1 LRRSSGL
8 NGRQFAAKL
17 GWYGASRIS
26 KLELG
31 QQMPSDQDLV
41 EWTTAC
47 NAPEALDE
55 LRIKLSTV
63 ETLYTEWRRQLYAG
77 IHTQQRDILGLESE
91 ANQFREFVTALIPGM
106 LQTPDYA
113 YCLFTR
119 FASHNRVPPTID
131 EAVRLRMQRQE
142 ALYAQNKHYRFVLT
156 EAVLRYTMVPYD
168 IMVAQLEKLLVVSTL
183 RNVELGV
190 IPFGALLETDAR
202 HGFWIIDDRL
212 VIVETYAAELRLTD
226 QGEIAL
232 YGRVFDRM
240 ANNAV
245 HGDEA
250 RRLISHIARTLPP
263 PADS

>member
-1 LRRSSGL
+1 MSSNHERALEALGARLRELRRASGL

-55 LRIKLSTV
+55 LRIKLSAV

-77 IHTQQRDILGLESE
+77 IHTQQRDILELESE

-113 YCLFTR
+113 VYLFTR

-156 EAVLRYTMVPYD
+156 EAVLRYTMVPHD
-168 IMVAQLEKLLVVSTL
+168 VMVAH
-183 RNVELGV
+183 
-190 IPFGALLETDAR
+190 DAR

-212 VIVETYAAELRLTD
+212 VIVETYATELRLTEQSD
-226 QGEIAL
+226 IAL

-240 ANNAV
+240 AKNAV

-250 RRLISHIARTLPP
+250 RRQISHVARTLPP